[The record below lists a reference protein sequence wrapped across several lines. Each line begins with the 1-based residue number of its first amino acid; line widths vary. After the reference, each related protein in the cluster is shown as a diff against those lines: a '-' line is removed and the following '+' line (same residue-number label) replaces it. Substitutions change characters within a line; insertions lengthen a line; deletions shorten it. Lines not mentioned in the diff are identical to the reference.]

1 VTPPQADPT
10 SLPNP
15 VRDLSDRARDVA
27 DTLKRVHSRLIW
39 AQLSTFVAAVGI
51 ALTTL
56 FAAGERDALLFL
68 GMFLVIATYNFAY
81 LKAWLGAR
89 NILTA
94 ISLFFT
100 ESLMSF
106 FAFILADRAP
116 ARRLLRDGVVVVREE
131 VGALW
136 IAAALLG
143 LSGVLLLVHW
153 VYAGRLRRGLT
164 ATAPAAPSS
173 PSLPA

>member
-1 VTPPQADPT
+1 VTSPQAEKP

-15 VRDLSDRARDVA
+15 VRDLSERARDVA
-27 DTLKRVHSRLIW
+27 DTLKRVHSRLVW
-39 AQLSTFVAAVGI
+39 AQISTFVAAAGV
-51 ALTTL
+51 ALATV
-56 FAAGERDALLFL
+56 FAAGERDSLLFL
-68 GMFLVIATYNFAY
+68 GMFLVIAVYNFAY

-89 NILTA
+89 SVLTA

-100 ESLMSF
+100 EGLMSF

-116 ARRLLRDGVVVVREE
+116 ARRLLREGVVVVREE
-131 VGALW
+131 VSALW

-153 VYAGRLRRGLT
+153 VYAGGLRRGLRAEAST
-164 ATAPAAPSS
+164 ATGS